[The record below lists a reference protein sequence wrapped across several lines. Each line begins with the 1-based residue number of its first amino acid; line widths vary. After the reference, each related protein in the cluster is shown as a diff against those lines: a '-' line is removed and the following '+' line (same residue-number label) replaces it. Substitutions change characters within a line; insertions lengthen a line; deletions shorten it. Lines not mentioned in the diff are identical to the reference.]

1 MIAQTVLS
9 LLLCSV
15 LVYSWAEHKRAS
27 IVALASATAAL
38 AGLYFVWFPSH
49 STWAAEL
56 VGIGRGAD
64 LILYMWVCISLI
76 ILLNLHLKLRN
87 QHELITALARTI
99 ALANTGSHSEER
111 RLHTGPPPSTP
122 VMGETDEPGRCAAS
136 ADGHNSRR
144 TPDEPFDF
152 DRSGPAEI
160 GGTCTR
166 ASRVG

>member
-111 RLHTGPPPSTP
+111 RLHTGPTPSP
-122 VMGETDEPGRCAAS
+122 IMNETHEPGCGAAS

-152 DRSGPAEI
+152 DRSRPPEI
-160 GGTCTR
+160 GGTRAR
-166 ASRVG
+166 ASRVR